1 MPTLAELFSLFGQSA
16 PPVQVAGITH
26 DSRLV
31 QPGFVFVAMP
41 GVPLPSRQPFD
52 GHDYIPQALAKG
64 AVAVVGMLELNLPV
78 PYLRVA
84 DARAALAD
92 LSAAF
97 WGYPAQKLRLVGV
110 TGSKGKTTVTVLLHH
125 LLQSSFPPVG
135 RLSTVG
141 VKIGDEELF
150 LPGHF
155 TTPEAPQ
162 VQEMLHRFGVAGCRQ
177 AVLEVSSHALAL
189 ERVRGLAYE
198 VGVFTNLYEDHLD
211 LHGSMENYFAEKKK
225 LLERSRFA
233 IVNLDN
239 EWTKSLSGRPN
250 TWTYGSGGDW
260 QVQNLVESARGLT
273 FEVVSPMGSF
283 LVQLPMLGRFNAEN
297 ALAALA
303 AASRLGLS
311 VAQLQAGLAS
321 FPGVPGRMQLLQ
333 SEPFRVVV
341 DFAHTGASLEAALRT
356 LRPTTYNRLLVVIG
370 AAGNQD
376 PTRRTGIGQV
386 AARLADLAIFTEED
400 HRTEPLEAILQAMA
414 RAHGAPHRYLLVPDR
429 REAIR
434 YAVSQAQPGDTL
446 LFSGKGHERT
456 LERGV
461 EAIPWNEVEEVRL
474 ALGELKPK
482 AES

>member
-1 MPTLAELFSLFGQSA
+1 MPTLTELFSLFGQSA
-16 PPVQVAGITH
+16 PPVEVAGIAH

-31 QPGFVFVAMP
+31 QPGFVFVAIP

-52 GHDYIPQALAKG
+52 GHDYIPQAIEKG
-64 AVAVVGMLELNLPV
+64 AVAVVGMRELNLSV
-78 PYLRVA
+78 PYLQVS

-97 WGYPAQKLRLVGV
+97 WGHPAQKLRLLGV

-125 LLQSSFPPVG
+125 LLQSARPPVG
-135 RLSTVG
+135 LLSTVG
-141 VKIGDEELF
+141 VRIGDEELF

-162 VQEMLHRFGVAGCRQ
+162 VHEMLQRFVSAGCQQ

-189 ERVRGLAYE
+189 ERVRGLLYE

-225 LLERSRFA
+225 LIERSQFA

-239 EWTKSLSGRPN
+239 VWTQFLSGRPN
-250 TWTYGSGGDW
+250 TWTYGSSGDW
-260 QVQNLVESARGLT
+260 RLQNLVESGRGLT
-273 FEVVSPMGSF
+273 FEVIAPIGSF
-283 LVQLPMLGRFNAEN
+283 PVQLPMVGRFNAEN

-303 AASRLGLS
+303 AAARMGLS
-311 VAQLQAGLAS
+311 VAQLQAGLAC
-321 FPGVPGRMQLLQ
+321 FPGVPGRMQLLL

-356 LRPTTYNRLLVVIG
+356 LRPTTQNRLVVVIG

-376 PTRRTGIGQV
+376 PSRRTGIGQV
-386 AARLADLAIFTEED
+386 AARLADFAVFTEED
-400 HRTEPLEAILQAMA
+400 HRSEPLEEILQTMA
-414 RAHGAPHRYLLVPDR
+414 QAHGDPSRYALVPDR
-429 REAIR
+429 QEAIR
-434 YAVSQAQPGDTL
+434 YAVSLAQPGDTL

-456 LERGV
+456 LERGT
-461 EAIPWNEVEEVRL
+461 EILPWNEVEQVRL
-474 ALGELKPK
+474 ALEERKTK
-482 AES
+482 AET

>member
-1 MPTLAELFSLFGQSA
+1 MSTLRELFGLFGQAA
-16 PPVQVAGITH
+16 PAQEVRGVTH

-31 QPGFVFVAMP
+31 QPGFVFVAIP
-41 GVPLPSRQPFD
+41 GVPLPSRKPFD
-52 GHDYIPQALAKG
+52 GHDYIPQAIQNG
-64 AVAVVGMLELNLPV
+64 AVAVVGMRELHLNV

-97 WGYPAQKLRLVGV
+97 WGYPAQRLELLGV
-110 TGSKGKTTVTVLLHH
+110 TGSKGKTTVAVLLHH
-125 LLQSSFPPVG
+125 LLQRARPPVG

-141 VKIGDEELF
+141 IKTGEEELF

-162 VQEMLHRFGVAGCRQ
+162 VQEVLHRFVQAGCRQ

-189 ERVRGLAYE
+189 ERVRGLEYR

-233 IVNLDN
+233 VVNSDN
-239 EWTKSLSGRPN
+239 PWTQTLRGRPQ
-250 TWTYGSGGDW
+250 TWSYGQQGDW
-260 QVQNLVESARGLT
+260 QAQNLVESSTGLE
-273 FEVVSPMGSF
+273 FEVVSPIGRF
-283 LVQLPMLGRFNAEN
+283 AVQLPMVGRFNAEN
-297 ALAALA
+297 ALAAMA
-303 AASRLGLS
+303 AAAQVGLS
-311 VAQLQAGLAS
+311 VEQIQEGLAS
-321 FPGVPGRMQLLQ
+321 FPGVPGRMQLVQ
-333 SEPFRVVV
+333 SAPFRVVV
-341 DFAHTGASLEAALRT
+341 DFAHTGASLEAALQT
-356 LRPTTYNRLLVVIG
+356 LRPTTQGRLVVVIG

-376 PTRRTGIGQV
+376 PSRRVGIGQV

-400 HRTEPLEAILQAMA
+400 HRTEPLEAILETMA
-414 RAHGAPHRYLLVPDR
+414 QAHGDPRRYVLIPDR

-434 YAVSQAQPGDTL
+434 YAIGKAQPGDTL

-456 LERGV
+456 LERGT
-461 EAIPWNEVEEVRL
+461 EAIPWNEVDEVRKAL
-474 ALGELKPK
+474 AVQPLD
-482 AES
+482 